1 MKIISSFAFALFL
14 ASSAEAFGPAS
25 PVNGNAFGASRQ
37 VVSRSGD
44 MTMRI
49 GKVDLAR
56 KQRFNDVL
64 KQAGSLSSKEGIQE
78 TLLTPTVDSLI
89 QKSNWKLRK
98 VMVRKVRSQA
108 GKYGVEVPATFG
120 VP

>member
-1 MKIISSFAFALFL
+1 MKIISTFAFALFL
-14 ASSAEAFGPAS
+14 SSAEAFGPAS
-25 PVNGNAFGASRQ
+25 PVNGNAFGASTQ
-37 VVSRSGD
+37 ASRSSD

-64 KQAGSLSSKEGIQE
+64 KQAGSLKSKEGIQE
-78 TLLTPTVDSLI
+78 TLLAPAVDSLI

-98 VMVRKVRSQA
+98 AMIRKVVSQA
-108 GKYGVEVPATFG
+108 VRYDVEVPTGFG